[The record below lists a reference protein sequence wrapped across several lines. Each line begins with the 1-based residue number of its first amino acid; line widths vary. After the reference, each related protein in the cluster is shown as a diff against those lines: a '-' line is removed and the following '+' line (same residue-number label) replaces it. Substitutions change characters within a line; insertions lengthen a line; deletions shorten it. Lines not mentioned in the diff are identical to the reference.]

1 MLFAITINPDRRGY
15 AVKILVIGS
24 SGRTGLR
31 IVERGISVGHR
42 ITAFTRKPDQLAGV
56 RGIDRVIHGDGLNPS
71 DIARAVEG
79 QDAVICSVA
88 PGHSGTTVADVT
100 RNLIQAMRQEN
111 VRRLILIS
119 SNLLDATRPLGLVQL
134 VKFLL
139 RHALVDDR
147 QAELLVKDSGL
158 DWTIVRPGRLT
169 DKPATGRI
177 RLVYGG
183 TIDSPPFSLTRADL
197 ATAIIDSVANPG
209 DFGKTF
215 EVTNGRA
222 LG

>member
-1 MLFAITINPDRRGY
+1 M
-15 AVKILVIGS
+15 KILVIGS
-24 SGRTGLR
+24 TGRTGLR
-31 IVERGISVGHR
+31 IVERGISAGHR
-42 ITAFTRKPDQLAGV
+42 ITAFTRKPDGLAGV
-56 RGIDRVIHGDGLNPS
+56 PGIERVIRGDGLNPS

-88 PGHSGTTVADVT
+88 PGHNGTTVTGVT
-100 RNLIQAMRQEN
+100 RNLIRAMRQAN

-119 SNLLDATRPLGLVQL
+119 SNLLDATRPPGLVQL

-139 RHALVDDR
+139 RHALADDR

-197 ATAIIDSVANPG
+197 ATAIIDSVENPG

>member
-1 MLFAITINPDRRGY
+1 M
-15 AVKILVIGS
+15 KILVIGS
-24 SGRTGLR
+24 TGRTGLR
-31 IVERGISVGHR
+31 IVERGISAGHQ

-56 RGIDRVIHGDGLNPS
+56 RGIHRVVHGDGLNPS

-88 PGHSGTTVADVT
+88 PGHSGTTVTDVT
-100 RNLIQAMRQEN
+100 RNLIQAMRQAN
-111 VRRLILIS
+111 VRRLVLIS
-119 SNLLDATRPLGLVQL
+119 SNLLDATRPPGLVNL

-139 RHALVDDR
+139 RRALADDR

-169 DKPATGRI
+169 DKPPTGRI

-183 TIDSPPFSLTRADL
+183 TIDSMPFSLTRSDL
-197 ATAIIDSVANPG
+197 ATAIIESVTNPG
-209 DFGKTF
+209 DYGKTF
-215 EVTNGRA
+215 EVTNGKA